1 MRILFLLVPL
11 LLSLPAAAEP
21 TEGKSTVDFSDTRRA
36 YTRLPGEFDI
46 RYESGMAA
54 ANKKLTESSTRKL
67 TASLHEIIAA
77 LPAHTRAEFHA
88 TTYFLMW
95 GAPSPFGGLKSGM
108 RYVTRGSSN
117 PLHDPRWQGAIV
129 IYSAENFSRLDALWS
144 KKALAHEMA
153 HAWHLLHR
161 KPKDPTIFGP
171 WDAAMARGLYRDVLD
186 YKGQTIANAYASHNQ
201 LEYFAELSAAYFVG
215 INYMPFDRKG
225 LKAYDPAGYQMV
237 EALWEVR

>member
-1 MRILFLLVPL
+1 MRFLCLLVL
-11 LLSLPAAAEP
+11 LLLPCLPAAAA

-46 RYESGMAA
+46 RYETGMEADRT
-54 ANKKLTESSTRKL
+54 LTETSTRKL
-67 TASLHEIIAA
+67 TATLHEIIAA
-77 LPAHTRAEFHA
+77 LPAHTRPEFRA

-95 GAPSPFGGLKSGM
+95 GARSPHGGLKSGM

-129 IYSAENFSRLDALWS
+129 VYSAENFAYLDALWS

-153 HAWHLLHR
+153 HAWHLLHW
-161 KPKDPTIFGP
+161 KPKDPKILGP
-171 WDAAMARGLYRDVLD
+171 WDNAVARGLYRDVKD
-186 YKGQTIANAYASHNQ
+186 YKGQTIADAYARHNQ

-225 LKAYDPAGYQMV
+225 LQAYDPTGYRMV
-237 EALWEVR
+237 EALWGLR